1 MTIIDTTSVD
11 LFILSVIDL
20 KLDYNSKFVKRIQA
34 KILAY
39 SNMQDNNRHPEY
51 SKNIEKSFKKIGTRY
66 KKQAPFSFAE

>member
-39 SNMQDNNRHPEY
+39 SNMEDNNRHPESKPEADY
-51 SKNIEKSFKKIGTRY
+51 SRK
-66 KKQAPFSFAE
+66 